1 MFKHIL
7 IPTDGSPLA
16 GKAVKAG
23 IAMAAKLGARVTA
36 YYAREPL
43 AQVHYGDG
51 YIIDRHMAA
60 ELDARGQAAAKSV
73 LDKIGKAARAAQ
85 VPFALVSTVERS
97 PHEGIVATA
106 KKRKCDVI
114 FIASHGRRGL
124 TGVVLGSVTNKV
136 LSHSK
141 VPVVVYR

>member
-16 GKAVKAG
+16 AKAVKAG

-43 AQVHYGDG
+43 PQVHYGDG

-60 ELDARGQAAAKSV
+60 ELDVRGQAAAKSV
-73 LDKIGKAARAAQ
+73 LDKIGKAARAAG
-85 VPFALVSTVERS
+85 VRYASLSTVERS
-97 PHEGIVATA
+97 PYEGIVAAA
-106 KKRKCDVI
+106 KKQKCDVI

-124 TGVVLGSVTNKV
+124 TGMVLGSVTHKV

>member
-23 IAMAAKLGARVTA
+23 IAMAAKLGARVTV

-43 AQVHYGDG
+43 VQVHYGDG
-51 YIIDRHMAA
+51 YIMDRHMAA
-60 ELDARGQAAAKSV
+60 ELDARSEAAAKAV
-73 LDKIGKAARAAQ
+73 LDKIGKAARAAK
-85 VPFALVSTVERS
+85 VPFTGITTVERS
-97 PHEGIVATA
+97 PYEGIVATA

-141 VPVVVYR
+141 LPVMVYR